1 MNQQPY
7 GQNPFDST
15 PIFEYPADPPQPRR
29 VNTLATLSL
38 VFAFVFAPAGAL
50 LGHLGLAQIRRTG
63 ERGHDRAL
71 VAVTLSYAFIT
82 LSVVGLVAWATLGTN
97 SVNPTAAPPTATTPG
112 KASSTVTT
120 TPAQP
125 TVASNDIPGLVAS
138 IEVLK
143 QITGDQ
149 NLATNKVWHQIA
161 RSDKEGTIDRPE
173 CYGALAPGTPEA
185 YDIKD
190 VLGFYAVASTD
201 IHNLRNMVQVI
212 QAVAAFHDAPAAQA
226 QLTKLQTQWRQ
237 CSGTSLKVTFA
248 GGLTATMSLSVPADA
263 GNGITTLEQT
273 TQGLPI
279 HTLRAIAAKSNIVTD
294 LVLSYAGNAITS
306 DPQQAIVAIVNYIF
320 ARVPG

>member
-1 MNQQPY
+1 MNQKPY
-7 GQNPFDST
+7 GPNPFDNT
-15 PIFEYPADPPQPRR
+15 PIFEYPPDPPQLRR
-29 VNTLATLSL
+29 VNTLAQLSL
-38 VFAFVFAPAGAL
+38 VFAFVFAPIGAL

-71 VAVTLSYAFIT
+71 VAVTLSYVFIT
-82 LSVVGLVAWATLGTN
+82 LAVVGLVGWATLRTN
-97 SVNPTAAPPTATTPG
+97 SVNPTAAPSAT
-112 KASSTVTT
+112 STSAHVSAPATT
-120 TPAQP
+120 TPARP

-138 IEVLK
+138 IDVLK

-149 NLATNKVWHQIA
+149 NLATNKSWHQIA
-161 RSDKEGTIDRPE
+161 RSNQEGTIDRPE

-226 QLTKLQTQWRQ
+226 QLAKLQAQWRQ
-237 CSGTSLKVTFA
+237 CGGTSLKVTFA
-248 GGLTATMSLSVPADA
+248 GGLTATMALTVPADA
-263 GNGITTLEQT
+263 GNGITTMQQT

-279 HTLRAIAAKSNIVTD
+279 HTLRAIAAKANIVTD
-294 LVLSYAGNAITS
+294 LVLSYAGNAITV
-306 DPQQAIVAIVNYIF
+306 DPQQAIVAIVNYIWG
-320 ARVPG
+320 RVPG